1 MSTQLTADLQ
11 ATVEPRVPTRTGTG
25 AARATFLAAAVAA
38 FGLTWV
44 IYERVLP
51 FSGVLGFWLSW
62 YLTFLVIYAL
72 MARLQW
78 DLLEARDRLAS
89 VAFGTGGLLALLIVA
104 LQVGYTLLRGSD
116 AVGHP
121 NFWTQP
127 MSYAGPDSP
136 MKIGGVLHA
145 IVGSLEILGAA
156 TVVSVPLGVTT
167 AIFLSEIGGRLA
179 RVVRTIIVAMTALP
193 DLIAGLFIYTFLIL
207 TLGFQKSGFCAAM
220 AIAVTMLPIVAR
232 ASEIVL
238 RLVPGALKEGAY
250 ALGSSQWRTVRT
262 VVLPTAR
269 SGLATA
275 VVLAMARGFGETAPV
290 LLVSGYTK
298 ELNFNLFNG
307 PMTSLPL
314 FIYNSVHIL
323 ATPDYVKRGFG
334 AGFVLVVVV
343 LVLFAIARRLGGN
356 APGELT
362 KRQIRTLQREAAFS

>member
-1 MSTQLTADLQ
+1 MRAQLTADFPG
-11 ATVEPRVPTRTGTG
+11 TVEPRVRTRTGTA

-38 FGLTWV
+38 LGLTWV

-51 FSGVLGFWLSW
+51 FTGVLGFWLSW
-62 YLTFLVIYAL
+62 YVTFLVIYAV

-89 VAFGTGGLLALLIVA
+89 VAFGTGGVLALLIVGM
-104 LQVGYTLLRGSD
+104 QVGYTLLRGSG
-116 AVGHP
+116 AVGHV

-127 MSYAGPDSP
+127 MSFAGPDSP
-136 MKIGGVLHA
+136 MSIGGVLHA
-145 IVGSLEILGAA
+145 IVGSVEILAAA
-156 TVVSVPLGVTT
+156 TVVSVPLGVAT
-167 AIFLSEIGGRLA
+167 AVFLSEIGGRLA
-179 RVVRTIIVAMTALP
+179 RVVRTIIEAMTALP
-193 DLIAGLFIYTFLIL
+193 DLIAGLFIYAFLVL
-207 TLGFQKSGFCAAM
+207 TLGFPKSGFCAAM

-238 RLVPGALKEGAY
+238 RLVPGALKEGSY

-275 VVLAMARGFGETAPV
+275 VVLAMARGIGETAPV

-307 PMTSLPL
+307 PMTSLPY

-323 ATPDYVKRGFG
+323 GTPDYIERGFG

-343 LVLFAIARRLGGN
+343 LALFAIARRLGGR

-362 KRQIRTLQREAAFS
+362 KGQLRRLQREAAIS